1 MRAFGAEKRRLIN
14 KFNVIK
20 SFEFESRPHL
30 RHKAYAG
37 EAAARYQISQHSSV
51 FGNKLNQI
59 NSDELYFSERKMMPR
74 SKQTAQQ
81 TLEI

>member
-1 MRAFGAEKRRLIN
+1 MKGRMRAFGAAKRMLIN

-30 RHKAYAG
+30 RHKAYA
-37 EAAARYQISQHSSV
+37 EKAAARYQISQHPSV

-59 NSDELYFSERKMMPR
+59 NFDELYFPR
-74 SKQTAQQ
+74 EK
-81 TLEI
+81 